1 MSDLMKWMYENY
13 IRPQIESQP
22 KDFGEAMIFD
32 SLNNELDPQMRK
44 HLQGALAFY
53 ATQGFRLGVRTGLT
67 LDSDLG

>member
-1 MSDLMKWMYENY
+1 
-13 IRPQIESQP
+13 
-22 KDFGEAMIFD
+22 
-32 SLNNELDPQMRK
+32 MRK